1 MSAALRTLVAAL
13 VVLVVLSCGSAAAQ
27 LAAQQPGGGPPSGGD
42 QASSIARV
50 VRFMEQTNEAKKEL
64 VTRTSAKV
72 DALQRALG
80 EVDATLGAEAM
91 SERDKMEHAA
101 RSMEGVL
108 ASIDALLE
116 HETETRRMFSE
127 QARKLTAEWR
137 RVSAEGAVAGTEDAT
152 GREARAARAKAA
164 ARFALDENTPPE
176 WRGLFELAFD
186 LLDAGANTSAE
197 LSEQQ
202 KQIWTETVN
211 LLDEL
216 RKEVYAAYATDLNS
230 YHGLRAMRT
239 SKQLQKELLVSGRD
253 LESLREVSRGLRQ
266 ASQVLVRPDDRGA
279 AVTDKIRDLLG
290 RARQADPAN
299 PGART
304 RTADERRRAMEDAL
318 RAPKAGN

>member
-1 MSAALRTLVAAL
+1 MSAIRRFLVAAL
-13 VVLVVLSCGSAAAQ
+13 IMLSCSSALAP
-27 LAAQQPGGGPPSGGD
+27 LAAQQPGGGAPAGGD

-50 VRFMEQTNEAKKEL
+50 VRFLEQTNEAKKEM
-64 VTRTSAKV
+64 VTRTSGKV

-80 EVDATLGAEAM
+80 EVDAALGADAM
-91 SERDKMEHAA
+91 TERDKMEHAA
-101 RSMEGVL
+101 RSMDGVL

-116 HETETRRMFSE
+116 HETETRRMFGE

-137 RVSAEGAVAGTEDAT
+137 RVSAEGAVAGTEDAA
-152 GREARAARAKAA
+152 GREARATRARTAA
-164 ARFALDENTPPE
+164 HYALDPDTPPE

-202 KQIWTETVN
+202 QQIWVETVN

-304 RTADERRRAMEDAL
+304 RTAQERRRAMEDAL
-318 RAPKAGN
+318 RAAPKAGN